1 MGATVLKVM
10 RVLLVVCLLNIT
22 LLSQNLCRTHAKTY
36 LVQTDEEEKDQDYHC
51 NKCNPLDIPGSVEKL
66 VEQGIRHANR
76 EIGHANREVRQAKQ
90 EIGHANQEVRQAK
103 QEIGHANREIQHAN
117 QEIQHATR
125 E

>member
-1 MGATVLKVM
+1 MGVLKVM

-51 NKCNPLDIPGSVEKL
+51 NKCNPPVEEL

-76 EIGHANREVRQAKQ
+76 EIKHANREVQHAKQEIGHANREVRQAKQ
-90 EIGHANQEVRQAK
+90 EIGHVNREVR
-103 QEIGHANREIQHAN
+103 HANREIRHAN
-117 QEIQHATR
+117 
-125 E
+125 